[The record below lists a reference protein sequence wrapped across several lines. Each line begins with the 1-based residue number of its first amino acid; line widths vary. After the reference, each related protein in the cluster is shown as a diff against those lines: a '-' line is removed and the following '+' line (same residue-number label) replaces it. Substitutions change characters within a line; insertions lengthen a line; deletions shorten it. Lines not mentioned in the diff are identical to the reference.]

1 MSMKLSYRDK
11 VIIIV
16 VSVLVVL
23 GVGIF
28 CFAKPKYEELQVSKE
43 RLAAKEDEK
52 AQVEAKMGTLE
63 DLKKQLE
70 KSIDEVVEDQEKFLS
85 EKDYGDTYQIS
96 KYLMESLSPASN
108 FKITGVT
115 MDPLENTSLDPY
127 YYNKNAVAYPM
138 KINGD
143 IANKLPPEVGYA
155 LDGSYP
161 DAPAGVEVGGTIAT
175 VSYECEDSAD
185 VLDAIQLI
193 ADNEKNIYLLTFSGS
208 YVEDPNAD
216 PEAPKFSGE
225 LTIAIFEIYPLD
237 PADVDA
243 APATLT
249 DTSETSTEAAV
260 Q

>member
-16 VSVLVVL
+16 VSVIVVL

-28 CFAKPKYEELQVSKE
+28 CFAKPKYEDLQVSKE
-43 RLAAKEDEK
+43 RLVSKENEK

-70 KSIDEVVEDQEKFLS
+70 DSIKAVVEDQEQFLS

-96 KYLMESLSPASN
+96 KYIMEALSPVTDL
-108 FKITGVT
+108 KITGVT
-115 MDPLENTSLDPY
+115 MDPLENTELSAY

-138 KINGD
+138 KIYGD

-155 LDGSYP
+155 YDGSYP
-161 DAPAGVEVGGTIAT
+161 DAPKSVRVGGTIAT
-175 VSYECEDSAD
+175 VSYECDDSAN

-208 YVEDPNAD
+208 YIEDPNAD
-216 PEAPKFSGE
+216 PEEPKFSGD
-225 LTIAIFEIYPLD
+225 LTIAIYEVYPLD

-243 APATLT
+243 APAALT
-249 DTSETSTEAAV
+249 ETAAE
-260 Q
+260 

>member
-28 CFAKPKYEELQVSKE
+28 CFAKPKYEDLQVSKE

-52 AQVEAKMGTLE
+52 AQVDAKIGTLE

-70 KSIDEVVEDQEKFLS
+70 DNIKAVVKDQEQFLS
-85 EKDYGDTYQIS
+85 EKEYGDTYQIS
-96 KYLMESLSPASN
+96 KYLMETLAPVADL
-108 FKITGVT
+108 KITGVT
-115 MDPLENTSLDPY
+115 MDPLTDTDLEAY

-138 KINGD
+138 KVNGD
-143 IANKLPPEVGYA
+143 IAGKLPPEVGYA
-155 LDGSYP
+155 YNDSYP
-161 DAPAGVEVGGTIAT
+161 EPPANVKVGGTIVT
-175 VSYECEDSAD
+175 VTYECDDSNN

-208 YVEDPNAD
+208 YIDDPSAD
-216 PEAPKFSGE
+216 PEDPKFAGD
-225 LTIAIFEIYPLD
+225 LTIAIYEIYPLD

-243 APATLT
+243 ATAAL
-249 DTSETSTEAAV
+249 SETAAE
-260 Q
+260 

>member
-16 VSVLVVL
+16 VAVLVIL

-28 CFAKPKYEELQVSKE
+28 CFAKPKYEDLQVSKQ
-43 RLAAKEDEK
+43 RLAAKEDERK
-52 AQVEAKMGTLE
+52 QVEDKMGTLE

-70 KSIDEVVEDQEKFLS
+70 NQIDAIVEDQEQFLS
-85 EKDYGDTYQIS
+85 EKDTGETYQIS
-96 KYLMESLSPASN
+96 KYLMEMLAPISD

-115 MDPLENTSLDPY
+115 MDPLASTDLEAY
-127 YYNKNAVAYPM
+127 YYNKNAISYPL
-138 KINGD
+138 KVNGD

-155 LDGSYP
+155 TDGSWP
-161 DAPAGVEVGGTIAT
+161 SAPASVKVGGTVAT
-175 VSYECEDSAD
+175 VEYECDESSS

-193 ADNEKNIYLLTFSGS
+193 AENEKNIYLLTFSGS
-208 YVEDPNAD
+208 YMEEDNAD

-225 LTIAIFEIYPLD
+225 LTIAVYEIYPLD

-243 APATLT
+243 VPAAL
-249 DTSETSTEAAV
+249 SEDAA